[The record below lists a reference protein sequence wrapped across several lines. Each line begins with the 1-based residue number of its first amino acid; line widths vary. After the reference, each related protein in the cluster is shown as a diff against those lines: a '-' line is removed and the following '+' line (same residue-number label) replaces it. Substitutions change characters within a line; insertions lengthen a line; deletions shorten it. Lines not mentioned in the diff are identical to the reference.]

1 MEIMFDFI
9 RTEMDLWTS
18 RIGAK
23 SVFLNIS
30 RDIVK
35 NTPMAPL
42 REVHSLKSVS
52 DLNWKNI
59 AEPKTEDSF

>member
-1 MEIMFDFI
+1 MFFG
-9 RTEMDLWTS
+9 TFFFLLWTS

-30 RDIVK
+30 RDILK

-42 REVHSLKSVS
+42 REVYWLTFYTVYQMADCRKRHL
-52 DLNWKNI
+52 
-59 AEPKTEDSF
+59 